1 MYNQLLS
8 STALFNSQSLGIGSP
23 KFASQKYPKVLDKT
37 MPTPTLRHYSSNPN
51 ISLDQLQPRPSHH
64 QMP

>member
-1 MYNQLLS
+1 MYNQLSS
-8 STALFNSQSLGIGSP
+8 STALSSSQSLGIGSP
-23 KFASQKYPKVLDKT
+23 KFASQNYPKVLDKT

-64 QMP
+64 QVP